1 MRFEKLFFCIIQRPL
16 THFTLLSRKLQLCFQ
31 QAGLLTYSNFGCL
44 PISLKNSGGEFP
56 KSKKRAYSSGNC
68 PGFAPDSLLR
78 VFSE

>member
-1 MRFEKLFFCIIQRPL
+1 MRFGKLFFCIMQRPL

-56 KSKKRAYSSGNC
+56 KSKKELTAAGTVRDLH
-68 PGFAPDSLLR
+68 PIPF
-78 VFSE
+78 